1 MHVTASESWTPDA
14 LGELQRMA
22 TRCELRTIED
32 EPLARH
38 TSMGVG
44 GACPM
49 MLWPRTADDVRKLA
63 RFMGPRSL
71 GWRVLGGGSNVLVA
85 DDGVAEVVLN
95 TGELTD
101 STDSASGRGTFAAG
115 TSIAL
120 ANRNT
125 TSRGLD
131 GLVWTAGLPGTIGG
145 AAAGNAGC
153 WGGSMSQSVLHLD
166 VVAAD
171 GEAHRLTSDELTWAY
186 RSLALPATLSAPVTI
201 VAVGVR
207 LWQSDASAL
216 LAHYRELQQT
226 KRQRQPVGTRSSG
239 CVFRNPGGPESAG
252 QLLERAGCAGLQV
265 GGAQISNRHA
275 NFLVNRGGATARD
288 VLELIDIARA
298 RVRQRLDVELHTEI
312 CQW

>member
-1 MHVTASESWTPDA
+1 MLVNTSEPWIPDA
-14 LGELQRMA
+14 LGELQRLA
-22 TRCELRTIED
+22 TTRGLRTVKD

-49 MLWPRTADDVRKLA
+49 MLWPRSADDVRVLA
-63 RFMGPRSL
+63 RFMGSRGL
-71 GWRVLGGGSNVLVA
+71 GWRVLGGGSNLLVA
-85 DDGVAEVVLN
+85 DAGVAEVVLN
-95 TGELTD
+95 TGELTNG
-101 STDSASGRGTFAAG
+101 TDSAAGRGNFAAG

-120 ANRNT
+120 ANRQT
-125 TSRGLD
+125 TARGLD

-171 GEAHRLTSDELTWAY
+171 GGAHRLTSGELTWAY
-186 RSLALPATLSAPVTI
+186 RSLALPATLAAPVTI
-201 VAVGVR
+201 VAVCVR
-207 LWQSDASAL
+207 LWQADASAL

-239 CVFRNPGGPESAG
+239 CVFRNPGGPDSAG
-252 QLLERAGCAGLQV
+252 QLLARAGCAGLQV
-265 GGAQISNRHA
+265 GGARISKRHA
-275 NFLVNRGGATARD
+275 NFLVNQGGATARD
-288 VLELIDIARA
+288 VLELIDIART